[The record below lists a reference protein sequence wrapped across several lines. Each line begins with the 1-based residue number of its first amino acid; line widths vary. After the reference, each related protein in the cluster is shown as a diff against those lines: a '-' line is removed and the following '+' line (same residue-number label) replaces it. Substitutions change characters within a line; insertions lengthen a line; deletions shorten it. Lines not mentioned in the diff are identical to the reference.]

1 MMKPS
6 VHSAVSR
13 TRDLMK
19 IPKSK
24 KARVRELISI
34 CKKYQGEYLPNTH
47 GPGSWA
53 TTYSREFI
61 LAASELYLIIE
72 KSNSPWPI
80 DDLSQL
86 FMESKISSC
95 RGAQM
100 TPDKVEY
107 LYKNHLKSVIAA

>member
-1 MMKPS
+1 
-6 VHSAVSR
+6 
-13 TRDLMK
+13 MK

-24 KARVRELISI
+24 KARVRELIST

-47 GPGSWA
+47 GSGSWA

-61 LAASELYLIIE
+61 CAAAELYLILE
-72 KSNSPWPI
+72 KSSSPWPI

-86 FMESKISSC
+86 FMESKIPSC

-100 TPDKVEY
+100 TRVNVEY
-107 LYKNHLKSVIAA
+107 LYKHHLKYE

>member
-1 MMKPS
+1 
-6 VHSAVSR
+6 
-13 TRDLMK
+13 MK

-34 CKKYQGEYLPNTH
+34 CKRYQGEYLPSTH
-47 GPGSWA
+47 GSGSWA
-53 TTYSREFI
+53 TTYSLDFI
-61 LAASELYLIIE
+61 RAAAELFTILE

-86 FMESKISSC
+86 FMENKIPSC
-95 RGAQM
+95 RGAKM

-107 LYKNHLKSVIAA
+107 LYKNHLRSVVTG

>member
-1 MMKPS
+1 
-6 VHSAVSR
+6 
-13 TRDLMK
+13 MK

-24 KARVRELISI
+24 KARARELISI
-34 CKKYQGEYLPNTH
+34 CKKHQGEHLPSTH

-53 TTYSREFI
+53 TTYSRDFI
-61 LAASELYLIIE
+61 RAAAELFVILE

-86 FMESKISSC
+86 FMENKISSC
-95 RGAQM
+95 RGAAM

-107 LYKNHLKSVIAA
+107 LYKNHLKSVIAG

>member
-1 MMKPS
+1 
-6 VHSAVSR
+6 
-13 TRDLMK
+13 MK

-24 KARVRELISI
+24 KAKVRELVAT

-61 LAASELYLIIE
+61 QAAAELYLILE

-86 FMESKISSC
+86 FRDNKIPSC

-100 TPDKVEY
+100 TPAKVEY
-107 LYKNHLKSVIAA
+107 LYKKHLKSVNPHV